1 MSRFANTIFGYLDE
15 VKNTINLR
23 PLYLG
28 GFASTDGGAGGPP
41 GGFQGYLP
49 QMRVAYDTTE
59 AEISG
64 FLSINPYTASG
75 VLISASLLDNLNHIR
90 YRLSV
95 VEAVAGVSSG
105 VINATITV
113 YDSGSL
119 VDTDITVL
127 DFGDNL
133 NVTQT
138 AGNRVLIDAVDTYH
152 VIEDDGT
159 PVTQRSNLNFV
170 GSGVAVTDDAGNDAT
185 IVTIDNTG
193 GHTILDEG
201 TPLTQRAELNFTG
214 DGVYVSDIGGI
225 TTVTI
230 SGVTVSGGSGASTFL
245 DLTDTPSTIDSTVTG
260 KVLKVNHLLNKIEF
274 QSLYGGYG
282 QWFANS
288 TGSTMTLTL
297 NSFMEVNSGYGA
309 TAGGNLTTITSSYSN
324 RVRGDALVL
333 VKTSSPT
340 NYDITITSGGNIVGE
355 QLPIVMTGS
364 MVVTL
369 LFDGTNWR
377 VQTVSTFSSGATAFT
392 GLTDTPSSYG
402 ATTRRRFA
410 KVNSNANGL
419 EFTSVFGSAGYWIGE
434 FGTTLDLSYQRMY
447 FLQDGSVSADVT
459 LDTISDG
466 SGYFVQGDCILLV
479 YDDDSN
485 VYDVIIANTGNIKG
499 TNLPITLTSGDN
511 GILLIYDGTYWRI
524 IRG

>member
-49 QMRVAYDTTE
+49 QLRVAYDTTE

-64 FLSINPYTASG
+64 FLSVNPYTASG

-127 DFGDNL
+127 DFGTGL

-138 AGNRVLIDAVDTYH
+138 AGNRVLIDAFGHTVQD
-152 VIEDDGT
+152 EGT
-159 PVTQRSNLNFV
+159 PLTQRSNLNFV

-260 KVLKVNHLLNKIEF
+260 RVLKVNHLLNKIEF
-274 QSLYGGYG
+274 ESMYGGYS
-282 QWFANS
+282 QYYAN
-288 TGSTMTLTL
+288 TDGTTLTL
-297 NSFMEVNSGYGA
+297 TTNAYMTINSGPGA
-309 TAGGNLTTITSSYSN
+309 SSGGTLSTISSLYSN
-324 RVRGDALVL
+324 RRTGDALVL
-333 VKTSSPT
+333 VKVSSPT
-340 NYDITITSGGNIVGE
+340 NYDVTITSGGNIVGE
-355 QLPIVMTGS
+355 QLPIVMTGN

-369 LFDGTNWR
+369 LYDGTNWR

-419 EFTSVFGSAGYWIGE
+419 EFTSVFGSAGYWIGDS
-434 FGTTLDLSYQRMY
+434 GTTLSLSYQRMY
-447 FLQDGSVSADVT
+447 ILQDGEGASGDVT
-459 LDTISDG
+459 LDTIDNS
-466 SGYFVQGDCILLV
+466 SSYHIQGDCILLV
-479 YDDDSN
+479 YDDDNN